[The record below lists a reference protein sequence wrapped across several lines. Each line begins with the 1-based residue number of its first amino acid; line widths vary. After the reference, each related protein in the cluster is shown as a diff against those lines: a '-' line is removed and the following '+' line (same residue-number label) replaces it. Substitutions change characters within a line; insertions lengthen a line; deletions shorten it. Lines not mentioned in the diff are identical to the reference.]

1 VEAGQTPQHACN
13 SGENRHLMSFARY
26 AIYWAPEARSALA
39 DFGKRWLGGD
49 PETGAR
55 IFERQPFGIDGA
67 LVERAT
73 RSPRRYGLHA
83 TIKAPFRLAP
93 DCSEV
98 ELGDALAS
106 FCSMRRQVRSG
117 PLRLHRFGRYLA
129 LVPSSPC
136 AGIEWLEAECVTF
149 FDRFRAPL
157 SDADRARRGGNS
169 MSPLE
174 AAHFEQFGYPH
185 ILSLFLCHV
194 TLAGPLD
201 DPELAEV
208 EAALAPCL
216 AAYTADEFV
225 MKELCLF
232 GDPGADGLFRI
243 VRRCPLRFG
252 A

>member
-1 VEAGQTPQHACN
+1 
-13 SGENRHLMSFARY
+13 MSFARY
-26 AIYWAPEARSALA
+26 AIYWAPPAGSALA
-39 DFGKRWLGGD
+39 EFGKRWLGGD
-49 PETGAR
+49 PETGAGVSR
-55 IFERQPFGIDGA
+55 RELFGIDGA
-67 LVERAT
+67 LMERAT

-93 DCSEV
+93 DRSEA
-98 ELGDALAS
+98 ELGEALAS
-106 FCSMRRQVRSG
+106 FCSMRRQVWAG

-129 LVPSSPC
+129 LVPSSPR
-136 AGIEWLEAECVTF
+136 AGVEWLEAECVTF

-157 SDADRARRGGNS
+157 SEADRARRAGNP

-185 ILSLFLCHV
+185 VLSLFFFHV

-201 DPELAEV
+201 APELAEV
-208 EAALAPCL
+208 EAALAPHL

-225 MKELCLF
+225 MRELCLF

-243 VRRCPLRFG
+243 ARRCPFRCMDKS
-252 A
+252 